1 MAPDARRIDVKLMDK
16 ARAYGRVVRNT
27 HLDEMPDLFRLLR
40 RRPLILAGVSAYET
54 GLMASN
60 RVDGRVKALATI
72 KASSLVGCPF

>member
-1 MAPDARRIDVKLMDK
+1 MRLVDR
-16 ARAYGRVVRNT
+16 ARAYGRVMRNT
-27 HLDEMPDLFRLLR
+27 RFDGTPDLFRLLR

-54 GLMASN
+54 ALMASN